1 MSTHPSSDSDR
12 LSQTDRTAD
21 RPTGG
26 RGDDRRDDYSRRFS
40 ETDTSG
46 GRERVVPLE
55 VQLRKFHR
63 DSQQNGILS
72 EIKRRRFS
80 EKPLSRRK
88 KRESAIRK
96 AARRRIRY
104 GY

>member
-1 MSTHPSSDSDR
+1 MSTNPSSSDTEGD
-12 LSQTDRTAD
+12 QKPTAEAGTDRSKGSFRDEYPRRTSHSDTGD
-21 RPTGG
+21 R
-26 RGDDRRDDYSRRFS
+26 SQ
-40 ETDTSG
+40 
-46 GRERVVPLE
+46 RVVPLE

-63 DSQQNGILS
+63 DTQQNGILS

-80 EKPLSRRK
+80 EKPVSRLK